1 MEIRVTEKAQ
11 QFLKAQNKKKIICIY
26 YEQFC

>member
-1 MEIRVTEKAQ
+1 MKIKVTEKAQ
-11 QFLKAQNKKKIICIY
+11 QFLKAQNKKQIICIY